1 MKVQNVAQVP
11 LPKRQTAD
19 SELPNPARATQKGL
33 LIQST
38 TFENVPLMGKND
50 QLALTATE
58 KTTGEQIQPTKK
70 RNCQGLNLIID
81 GQLLDV

>member
-58 KTTGEQIQPTKK
+58 KTTGEQTNEK